1 MADAALFRRLAL
13 AMPGATEAPHFDR
26 PSFRTRVIFATLS
39 PDGKTATL
47 NFSPEEQEFRCTLN
61 PQAFAPTN
69 DAWGRRGWTRTTLAP
84 LGEDELRAA
93 LHAAWQ
99 RASTPPPKRR
109 RLP

>member
-13 AMPGATEAPHFDR
+13 ALPGATEAPHFDR

-39 PDGKTATL
+39 PDGQTANL
-47 NFSPEEQEFRCTLN
+47 NFSPEEQEFRSTLH
-61 PQAFAPTN
+61 PEAFAPTP
-69 DAWGRRGWTRTTLAP
+69 DAWGRRGWTRATLAP
-84 LGEDELRAA
+84 LREDELRAA
-93 LHAAWQ
+93 LQAAWQ